1 MISVRIAMKLHDLKP
16 SPGAHRE
23 SKRVGRGYGSGK
35 GKTSGKGMM
44 GQKARSGPNPSRT
57 FEGGQIPIVRKLPYL
72 RGFKNRW
79 RVAYQVLNVEQ
90 LTEWPSDM
98 PVTIDA
104 LVNAGVIKA
113 SQPLKILGN
122 GAITTALT
130 VHAHKFSTSA
140 RQKIEA
146 AGGQVIEIEWVVER
160 RSRSHGPNP
169 AMRNRRATSET
180 E

>member
-1 MISVRIAMKLHDLKP
+1 MKLHDLKP
-16 SPGAHRE
+16 APGSRTT
-23 SKRVGRGYGSGK
+23 SKRMGRGYGSGK
-35 GKTSGKGMM
+35 GKTGGKGMN

-72 RGFKNRW
+72 RGFENRW

-104 LVNAGVIKA
+104 LIEAGVIEAK
-113 SQPLKILGN
+113 QPLKVLGN
-122 GAITTALT
+122 GDITTGLT
-130 VHAHKFSTSA
+130 VQAHKFSASA

-146 AGGQVIEIEWVVER
+146 AGGQVVEIEWVVER

-169 AMRNRRATSET
+169 AMRNRRAADEAK
-180 E
+180 